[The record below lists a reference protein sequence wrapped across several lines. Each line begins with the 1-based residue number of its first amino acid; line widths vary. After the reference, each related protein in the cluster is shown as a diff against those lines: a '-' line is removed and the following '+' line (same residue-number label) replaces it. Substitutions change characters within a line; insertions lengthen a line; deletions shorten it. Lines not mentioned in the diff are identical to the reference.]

1 MLQQRQ
7 RDEDAR
13 LSSPPYSSS
22 LHHDG
27 DDERPLFVFHHIRR
41 RTRLVVRLLLLIA
54 SLWSLDRTS
63 ALQDEEEEDAAG
75 RVHFVAIASYLD
87 QSGKGGAAERMTYAQ
102 CFATTSDPGHCC
114 QAVQRAMQQQEQ
126 QGDSAVDDTVYQTCL
141 VQAAAF
147 PEFNEGLN
155 AQQVPRYSFF
165 FYGAPSVEDDEST
178 PAGSWC
184 FPPVPAVT
192 HRLSTPSDRFL
203 WDDRENRRISKG
215 HAFIQRF
222 DWLLL
227 DDEDINNKH
236 SFDGSVRI
244 QSVLSNA
251 GGMHRDLRHQLTFDN
266 QIKRDTHTQPS
277 AISMIMMLHIPADL
291 FVNVEDLF
299 RVETDGL
306 VVQLVPM
313 KEVVDQE
320 EPVFVSPPH
329 GLLVEVTVEHSATLD
344 LATFEFVT
352 KLHVRYPLPFS
363 NQEKGSTFRLAILP
377 PPLLLSATRND
388 TNAPIRIF
396 GNNEQPPLLLWVA
409 AGHQDDYPLMLG
421 ITLLV
426 ALGGAILMLR
436 DISRV
441 AEWE

>member
-1 MLQQRQ
+1 MLRQRQ

-13 LSSPPYSSS
+13 PSSPPYSSS

-27 DDERPLFVFHHIRR
+27 GGDDELSPLVFHHISRR
-41 RTRLVVRLLLLIA
+41 ARLVVRLLLLIA
-54 SLWSLDRTS
+54 SLWSLDQMS
-63 ALQDEEEEDAAG
+63 ALQEEET
-75 RVHFVAIASYLD
+75 FVAIESYLY
-87 QSGKGGAAERMTYAQ
+87 QSGEGGAAGRMTYAQ
-102 CFATTSDPGHCC
+102 CFATTSDPRHCC
-114 QAVQRAMQQQEQ
+114 QALQRAMQQQEQ

-141 VQAAAF
+141 VQATTI
-147 PEFNEGLN
+147 PDFNKGLN
-155 AQQVPRYSFF
+155 AKQMPRYSFF
-165 FYGAPSVEDDEST
+165 FYGAQTT
-178 PAGSWC
+178 PAVSWC
-184 FPPVPAVT
+184 FSPVPAVT
-192 HRLSTPSDRFL
+192 HRLPTPSDRFV
-203 WDDRENRRISKG
+203 WDDRENRRIAKG
-215 HAFIQRF
+215 GAFLQRF

-227 DDEDINNKH
+227 DDDDDDINNEH

-244 QSVLSNA
+244 QSVLSDA
-251 GGMHRDLRHQLTFDN
+251 GGMHRDLRHRLTFDN
-266 QIKRDTHTQPS
+266 QMKRDTHTPS

-313 KEVVDQE
+313 KEVIDQE
-320 EPVFVSPPH
+320 EPVFVSFPH
-329 GLLVEVTVEHSATLD
+329 GLLVEVTVEHSATFAF
-344 LATFEFVT
+344 ATFEFAT

-363 NQEKGSTFRLAILP
+363 NQETGSTFRLAILP

-409 AGHQDDYPLMLG
+409 AGHQDDYQLTLG

-441 AEWE
+441 AKWE